1 MDSDS
6 EVICL
11 CILVQ
16 FNSYS
21 RCTRY
26 KDMTGSAKCRKW
38 GDLGWLGVTDLQYHN
53 SIECI
58 RLPIQLDP
66 RFSHFSRSPT
76 SDRRTDRQTL
86 HGKNRTICVL
96 ITAYGDDKMAKYCE
110 GSNRPVNWSHAVC
123 CWIFTG
129 ITVTVI
135 CMQLTHMSSHAT
147 CTSQLLAH
155 DSTTAD
161 SDDFPSLL
169 ADLPACQT
177 VGI

>member
-58 RLPIQLDP
+58 RLPIQLGLAILVDL
-66 RFSHFSRSPT
+66 RLV
-76 SDRRTDRQTL
+76 TDGQT
-86 HGKNRTICVL
+86 
-96 ITAYGDDKMAKYCE
+96 DKHCMVK
-110 GSNRPVNWSHAVC
+110 
-123 CWIFTG
+123 
-129 ITVTVI
+129 TVQFVY
-135 CMQLTHMSSHAT
+135 
-147 CTSQLLAH
+147 
-155 DSTTAD
+155 
-161 SDDFPSLL
+161 
-169 ADLPACQT
+169 
-177 VGI
+177 